1 MQVLAQSASEELSAV
16 RLSCR
21 PRAHANFAEANERVD
36 VREVKSRAKSVDRRL
51 RSGTP
56 KTKLSIAR
64 RNASHDS
71 VTRDRRLKPVSLED
85 THLYFPS

>member
-21 PRAHANFAEANERVD
+21 PRAHANFAEQNERVD
-36 VREVKSRAKSVDRRL
+36 VREVKSRAKSVDRRP

-56 KTKLSIAR
+56 KTKLSIA

-71 VTRDRRLKPVSLED
+71 VTRDRRLKPVSTD
-85 THLYFPS
+85 ATHLFFPS